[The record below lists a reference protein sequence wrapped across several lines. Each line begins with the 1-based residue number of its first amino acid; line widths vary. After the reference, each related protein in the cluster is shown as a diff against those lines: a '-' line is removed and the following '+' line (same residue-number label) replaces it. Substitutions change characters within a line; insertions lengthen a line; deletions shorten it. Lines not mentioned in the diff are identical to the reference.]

1 MQEAF
6 GSLTREY
13 KRARALLDELDDAL
27 DEVEKQRRPLFL
39 LQGKK
44 LNRQVRKAR
53 VLLQDLEEL
62 ASAYP
67 MTPELRE
74 LLDDVDR
81 QLDRCDRLEDV
92 LVELVPTSG
101 NTVPQAPAIDNLP
114 ALDLFVGR
122 ETEIARCLEGLS
134 PQERGWGVVID
145 GQGGLGKSA
154 LALAVA
160 HLCRKESF
168 FGAYLWVSAKTTYLT
183 SRGVQQD
190 ILAPTTLDALLEE
203 LANLRGV
210 EIRRLGTTQEKC
222 QHLERALAGTRSL
235 LVLDNLETLC
245 AEERQEVGEF
255 LRRLPRDCKAIV
267 TSRRRSG
274 ESAITVRLDPLPWQT
289 AYELFA
295 CLAAKDAEVL
305 ELVTQLGES
314 GIQKL
319 YTAAGGSPLAL
330 RWTVQLITQKSY
342 SFERVLEMLAQ
353 AAMTSD
359 LHGFVFAES
368 LEQLSTQGRQ
378 VFSTLTLFRAP
389 ATLPMLASASG
400 HPLAFVQEACEQ
412 LVQLSLAE
420 SDFEHTHFHLLPL
433 TSTLA
438 GSRIDDESGL
448 RFAQAWAEFAH
459 THGGDYPE
467 DFASYDQLEAEWPNL
482 QSCMAWLQEMSSTG
496 YTSMHK
502 RSSLLLIEFIRSLRR
517 FLWFRGYWTE
527 LVQIARQGF
536 DVSTAA
542 EQWMGAVWSAQ
553 CLVWV
558 YGPYARNESQ
568 EAEHWMQRLLY
579 ASGQCGLEEEVDI
592 YRQRWEGLQARARGD
607 LDLAEARLQAVLY
620 FCRTHGTV
628 RQIVTTLNDL
638 GRVRCDLKDFER
650 ANDCF
655 KQAYALAHMLEEQRA
670 ICALN
675 LGLVAF
681 HQSDLSLAQR
691 WLQEGQTLALKI
703 HRRDLVAEGQF
714 RMARVLARLGRKNE
728 AQELAAQ
735 ALATFERLRHAS
747 LEEARLLTRK
757 LSDE

>member
-13 KRARALLDELDDAL
+13 KRARALLDTLEDAF
-27 DEVEKQRRPLFL
+27 DEVEQKRRPLFL

-44 LNRQVRKAR
+44 LSRQLRMAR
-53 VLLQDLEEL
+53 VLLQDLEEMAL
-62 ASAYP
+62 AYP
-67 MTPELRE
+67 TTPELRE
-74 LLDDVDR
+74 FLDDVDR
-81 QLDRCDRLEDV
+81 QLDRCDRLEDY
-92 LVELVPTSG
+92 LVDLVPTTSAA
-101 NTVPQAPAIDNLP
+101 PQAPAVDNLP
-114 ALDLFVGR
+114 VSDLFVGR
-122 ETEIARCLEGLS
+122 EAEIARCLEGLS

-168 FGAYLWVSAKTTYLT
+168 FNAYLWVSAKTTYLT
-183 SRGVQQD
+183 PRGVQND
-190 ILAPTTLDALLEE
+190 SLAPTTLDALLDE
-203 LANLRGV
+203 LGHLRGV
-210 EIRRLGTTQEKC
+210 EVRRLGSTQEKR
-222 QHLERALAGTRSL
+222 QHLERALEGTRSL
-235 LVLDNLETLC
+235 LVLDNLETLS
-245 AEERQEVGEF
+245 AEDRQEVGEF

-274 ESAITVRLDPLPWQT
+274 ESAVTVRLDPLPWQT
-289 AYELFA
+289 AHELFA
-295 CLAAKDAEVL
+295 RLATEDTAVR
-305 ELVTQLGES
+305 ELISQLGES

-330 RWTVQLITQKSY
+330 RWTVRLITEKGY
-342 SFERVLEMLAQ
+342 SFESVLELLAQ

-368 LEQLSTQGRQ
+368 LEQLSATGRQ

-400 HPLAFVQEACEQ
+400 LTLEVVQESCEQ

-420 SDFEHTHFHLLPL
+420 SDPEHAHFHLLPL
-433 TSTLA
+433 TSALA
-438 GSRIDDESGL
+438 GSRIDDESGF
-448 RFAQAWAEFAH
+448 RFAQVWAEFAR
-459 THGGDYPE
+459 THGGDHPE
-467 DFASYDQLEAEWPNL
+467 DFASHDRLEAEWPNL
-482 QSCMAWLQEMSSTG
+482 QGCLIWLQEMSSNG
-496 YTSMHK
+496 YTPIHR

-558 YGPYARNESQ
+558 YGPYARNEPQ

-579 ASGQCGLEEEVDI
+579 AAAQCGLQEDVDI
-592 YRQRWEGLQARARGD
+592 YRQRWEGLQARARGE

-638 GRVRCDLKDFER
+638 GRVQCDRKDFER
-650 ANDCF
+650 ANACF
-655 KQAYALAHMLEEQRA
+655 HQAHSLSHTLEELRA
-670 ICALN
+670 ISALN
-675 LGLVAF
+675 LGLVAY
-681 HQSDLSLAQR
+681 HQADLPLAQR
-691 WLQEGQTLALKI
+691 WLQEGQALALKI

-714 RMARVLARLGRKNE
+714 RMARVLAGLHRKGE

-747 LEEARLLTRK
+747 LEEARALTRK
-757 LSDE
+757 LAE